1 MDNSYQLELINTT
14 RVAVGESFLPA
25 TMDNIDAFTQ
35 ELSNYINHLLNTD
48 FEKVVSL
55 LYRIDV
61 DEKKIKA
68 LLENTS
74 NSSLVIA
81 QAIIE
86 RQLQKIKTRELF
98 KNNEEINEDDKW

>member
-1 MDNSYQLELINTT
+1 MDNNYQLELINTT
-14 RVAVGESFLPA
+14 KVAVGESFLPA
-25 TMDNIDAFTQ
+25 TIDNIGAFTE

-61 DEKKIKA
+61 DENKIKK
-68 LLENTS
+68 LLENTT
-74 NSSLVIA
+74 NSSLTIA

-86 RQLQKIKTRELF
+86 RQLQKIKSRQEHRRDNNF
-98 KNNEEINEDDKW
+98 NEEEKW

>member
-1 MDNSYQLELINTT
+1 MDNHYQLELINSTK
-14 RVAVGESFLPA
+14 VAVGENFLPI
-25 TMDNIDAFTQ
+25 TINSVDIFTE

-61 DEKKIKA
+61 DENKIKK
-68 LLENTS
+68 LLENTT
-74 NSSLVIA
+74 NSSLIIA

-86 RQLQKIKTRELF
+86 RQLQKIKSRQEHRRD
-98 KNNEEINEDDKW
+98 NNISEEEKW

>member
-1 MDNSYQLELINTT
+1 MDNNYQLELINTT
-14 RVAVGESFLPA
+14 KVAIGESFLPS
-25 TMDNIDAFTQ
+25 TIDSIDAFTQ

-61 DEKKIKA
+61 DENKIKN
-68 LLENTS
+68 LLENTT
-74 NSSLVIA
+74 NSSFTIA

-86 RQLQKIKTRELF
+86 RQLQKIKSRQ
-98 KNNEEINEDDKW
+98 KYRRDNNFSEEEKW

>member
-1 MDNSYQLELINTT
+1 MDNTYQLELINSTK
-14 RVAVGESFLPA
+14 VAVGESFLPSNL
-25 TMDNIDAFTQ
+25 DSLDAFTQ
-35 ELSNYINHLLNTD
+35 ELSIYINHLLNTD

-61 DEKKIKA
+61 DENKIKT
-68 LLENTS
+68 LLQNTT

-86 RQLQKIKTRELF
+86 RQLQKIKSRQEF
-98 KNNEEINEDDKW
+98 RRDNNYSEEEKW

>member
-1 MDNSYQLELINTT
+1 MDNNYQVELINTT
-14 RVAVGESFLPA
+14 KVAIGESFLPIA
-25 TMDNIDAFTQ
+25 IDSLDAFTQ
-35 ELSNYINHLLNTD
+35 ELSNYINHLINTD
-48 FEKVVSL
+48 FEKVISL

-86 RQLQKIKTRELF
+86 RQLQKIKSRQSYRRD
-98 KNNEEINEDDKW
+98 NNITDEEKW